1 MQYVRKLLRPVNAKE
16 ERGGESGFLALRSF
30 KKITNEKDKPETKEI
45 GSLQGV
51 GLTRVIK

>member
-1 MQYVRKLLRPVNAKE
+1 MQGVRKLLRPVKAE
-16 ERGGESGFLALRSF
+16 EECGGESGFSALRSL